1 MPDRL
6 LLRLATDGRL
16 SWLRPSGDGRGM
28 AVAQSGAPP
37 ASVLAGA
44 KEIIVLVPAEDVLLT
59 QARLTARNRA
69 QLLQAVPYAV
79 EDQLLGAV
87 EDQHFAVTAGG
98 DDEVGIAVVAKAR
111 LHEWLALLASAGIR
125 ADILVPETL
134 ALPLAADAASALV
147 EGDRVLA
154 RFAPWSAFACASA
167 DFPQWLDQVRAAG
180 HASALDI
187 HDFDGSLAIGAL
199 LNARAPAPE
208 RQRDALAFLGGHLG
222 TPALNLLSGEFAAGH
237 RQARGTRWWRRAAA
251 LAAAVIVVALV
262 QRAVEVTQLS
272 RAVDRVDAA
281 MATSLN
287 SAFPDLGAAER
298 ARAPESVMRSR
309 LERLR
314 GGSETSGFLRVLGQ
328 IAPVLGTTTRTQM
341 RGLEY
346 RNDTLEISL
355 RAPDVQ
361 TLDSM
366 RERFAATPG
375 LTAELTA
382 TNPLEN
388 ATDGRIRIQGAKP

>member
-6 LLRLATDGRL
+6 LLRLASDGRL
-16 SWLRPSGDGRGM
+16 SWLLASGDGRGM
-28 AVAQSGAPP
+28 AVAQVGAPP
-37 ASVLAGA
+37 ASVLADA
-44 KEIIVLVPAEDVLLT
+44 KQIVVLVPSEDVLLT
-59 QARLTARNRA
+59 QARLTVRNRA
-69 QLLQAVPYAV
+69 QLLQAVPYAI

-87 EDQHFAVTAGG
+87 EDQHFAVTTGS
-98 DDEVGIAVVAKAR
+98 DDQVGIAVVAKLR
-111 LHEWLALLASAGIR
+111 LQEWLALLANAGIR
-125 ADILVPETL
+125 ADILIPETL
-134 ALPLAADAASALV
+134 ALPLSADAASALV

-154 RFAPWSAFACASA
+154 RFATWSGFACASA
-167 DFPQWLDQVRAAG
+167 DFPQWLEQVRAVG

-187 HDFDGSLAIGAL
+187 HDFDGTLSIDAL
-199 LNARAPAPE
+199 LDVRAPAHDH
-208 RQRDALAFLGGHLG
+208 QRDALAFLGAHLG
-222 TPALNLLSGEFAAGH
+222 TPAINLLSGDFAPGH

-251 LAAAVIVVALV
+251 LAAAVVVVAFV

-272 RAVDRVDAA
+272 RAVERVDAA
-281 MATSLN
+281 MAESLN
-287 SAFPDLGAAER
+287 GAFPDLGAAER
-298 ARAPESVMRSR
+298 SRTPESVMRSR

-328 IAPVLGTTTRTQM
+328 IAPILGTTTRTQM

-346 RNDTLEISL
+346 RNATLEISL

-375 LTAELTA
+375 LSAELTA